1 MKMKKILM
9 VLGIIIAILI
19 MIVLVHTIRNY
30 MIITDLQ
37 NKISQYSNI
46 TNYHAKYVTTDESG
60 VMITMDYYR
69 KDNKEVVFL
78 ERNLNG
84 EINKVSMYTNGEK
97 TNIYTDAKDT
107 KIAQLDTK
115 TTIAGINIFNQLE
128 TTNSWQT
135 FIGSINTK
143 VKPITYKGKECYDI
157 SKFVSGGTLTFE
169 GAEMYIEKDTGL
181 LVKIMEGTTVS
192 EREQEF
198 NNVDDSIFVEP
209 DINLYTIETN
219 S

>member
-9 VLGIIIAILI
+9 VLGIIIAIFV

-30 MIITDLQ
+30 IIITNLQ
-37 NKISQYSNI
+37 NKILQYSSS
-46 TNYHAKYVTTDESG
+46 TNYHAKYVTTEDNG
-60 VMITMDYYR
+60 VIATMDYYR
-69 KDNKEVVFL
+69 KDNQEVLFL
-78 ERNLNG
+78 ERNING
-84 EINKVSMYTNGEK
+84 EINKISMYTNEEK
-97 TNIYTDAKDT
+97 TNIYIETKDT
-107 KIAQLDTK
+107 KSAQLNTK
-115 TTIAGINIFNQLE
+115 KTIQGINIFNQLE

-143 VKPITYKGKECYDI
+143 VKPITYKEKECYDI
-157 SKFVSGGTLTFE
+157 SKFVSEGTLTFE

-181 LVKIMEGTTVS
+181 LVKIIEGTTVS

-209 DINLYTIETN
+209 DINQYTIEAN
-219 S
+219 D

>member
-9 VLGIIIAILI
+9 VLGIIIAVLVII
-19 MIVLVHTIRNY
+19 ILVHTIRNY

-37 NKISQYSNI
+37 NKISQYSSS
-46 TNYHAKYVTTDESG
+46 TNYHAKYITTEESG
-60 VMITMDYYR
+60 VIVTMDYYR
-69 KDNKEVVFL
+69 KGNKKVVFL

-97 TNIYTDAKDT
+97 TDVYTSTKDT
-107 KIAQLDTK
+107 KIAQIDTK
-115 TTIAGINIFNQLE
+115 TTIAEINIFNQLE
-128 TTNSWQT
+128 TTNKWQT

-143 VKPITYKGKECYDI
+143 IKPIIYKEKECYDI
-157 SKFVSGGTLTFE
+157 SKFVSEVTLTFG

-181 LVKIMEGTTVS
+181 LVKIIEGTIVS

-198 NNVDDSIFVEP
+198 DNVDDSIFVEP
-209 DINLYTIETN
+209 DISQYKIQEDN
-219 S
+219 